1 MIITVASGKG
11 GTGKTTVAVSLA
23 LSMAADHRTTTNDP
37 LFLDC
42 DVEEPNAAL
51 FLNPT
56 IQERREVGQMI
67 PEVDLEKCTY
77 CGRCAE
83 VCQYHAIAVVGEKV
97 LVFPELCHGCG
108 SCTLNCPTV
117 AIHEVLNVMGTVER
131 GWASSPPSYPP
142 QGGGGKGGHPQGGD
156 KILLPPRKAPSRGAP
171 PGGGI
176 RGGEERGGGVEFAQ
190 GTMNVGEVMAVP
202 IIRQLKQWV
211 IPPSA
216 STGLG
221 GTAGDRPIIL
231 DASPG
236 TACPVVESMR
246 GADFVLMVTEPTP
259 FGLHDLRLAVEV
271 ARDELG
277 LPVGVV
283 INRDGVGD
291 QGVDDYCAAEGIP
304 ILMRIPLDRRIAEAY
319 SDGGTLVESMP
330 EYREQFQ
337 NLYAAI
343 GQLVADRKGARAR

>member
-1 MIITVASGKG
+1 VIITVASGKG

-23 LSMAADHRTTTNDP
+23 LSITADRQDLTDQDLANQDLADQDLRDKESDSPAQSESVNPANP

-51 FLNPT
+51 FLKPA
-56 IQERREVGQMI
+56 IKEHREVGQLI
-67 PEVDLEKCTY
+67 PKVDPDKCTY

-83 VCQYHAIAVVGEKV
+83 VCQYHAIAVVPQRV
-97 LVFPELCHGCG
+97 LVFTELCHGCG
-108 SCTLNCPTV
+108 SCSLNCPEK
-117 AIHEVLNVMGTVER
+117 AIHEVLCVTGTIER
-131 GWASSPPSYPP
+131 GWARGIHPSDS
-142 QGGGGKGGHPQGGD
+142 GGLGGVK
-156 KILLPPRKAPSRGAP
+156 LPPASGG
-171 PGGGI
+171 PG
-176 RGGEERGGGVEFAQ
+176 EVEFAQ
-190 GTMNVGEVMAVP
+190 GTMNVGEPMAVP

-211 IPPSA
+211 IPPDASA
-216 STGLG
+216 SLG
-221 GTAGDRPIIL
+221 GTPGDRPVIL

-271 ARDELG
+271 AHDELG

-291 QGVDDYCAAEGIP
+291 RGVDDYCAAESIP
-304 ILMRIPLDRRIAEAY
+304 ILMRIPLDRRIAESY
-319 SDGGTLVESMP
+319 SEGVPLVEALP
-330 EYREQFQ
+330 EYRAQLRE
-337 NLYAAI
+337 LYHRI
-343 GQLVADRKGARAR
+343 RGEMAR

>member
-23 LSMAADHRTTTNDP
+23 LSITADHRTLTDDRADPLLSCNP

-51 FLNPT
+51 FLRPT
-56 IQERREVGQMI
+56 IKERREVGQMI
-67 PEVDLEKCTY
+67 PEVDFEKCTY

-108 SCTLNCPTV
+108 SCTLNCPTG
-117 AIHEVLNVMGTVER
+117 AIHEVLDVIGTMER
-131 GWASSPPSYPP
+131 GWAGS
-142 QGGGGKGGHPQGGD
+142 
-156 KILLPPRKAPSRGAP
+156 
-171 PGGGI
+171 
-176 RGGEERGGGVEFAQ
+176 VEFAQ
-190 GTMNVGEVMAVP
+190 GTMNVGEPMAVP

-211 IPPSA
+211 IPPNA
-216 STGLG
+216 STRLG
-221 GTAGDRPIIL
+221 GTPGNQLVIL

-291 QGVDDYCAAEGIP
+291 QGVDEYCATENIP

-319 SDGGTLVESMP
+319 SDGGTLVEALP
-330 EYREQFQ
+330 EYRERFRG
-337 NLYAAI
+337 LYRRI
-343 GQLVADRKGARAR
+343 EETLN

>member
-1 MIITVASGKG
+1 
-11 GTGKTTVAVSLA
+11 
-23 LSMAADHRTTTNDP
+23 
-37 LFLDC
+37 
-42 DVEEPNAAL
+42 
-51 FLNPT
+51 
-56 IQERREVGQMI
+56 MI
-67 PEVDLEKCTY
+67 PAVDLEKCTY

-108 SCTLNCPTV
+108 SCSLNCPTE
-117 AIHEVLNVMGTVER
+117 AIHEVLHVIGTIER
-131 GWASSPPSYPP
+131 GWAGP
-142 QGGGGKGGHPQGGD
+142 
-156 KILLPPRKAPSRGAP
+156 
-171 PGGGI
+171 
-176 RGGEERGGGVEFAQ
+176 VEFAQ
-190 GTMNVGEVMAVP
+190 GTMNVGEPMAVP
-202 IIRQLKQWV
+202 IIRQLKQWA
-211 IPPSA
+211 IPPNP
-216 STGLG
+216 
-221 GTAGDRPIIL
+221 GDRPVIL

-291 QGVDDYCAAEGIP
+291 QGVHDYCAAESIP

-319 SDGGTLVESMP
+319 SDGGTLVEALP

-343 GQLVADRKGARAR
+343 GRLVAERKGGGA

>member
-23 LSMAADHRTTTNDP
+23 LSLAKSVNLANP
-37 LFLDC
+37 LYLDC

-51 FLNPT
+51 FLQPT
-56 IQERREVGQMI
+56 FQERREVGQMVPQVD
-67 PEVDLEKCTY
+67 PETCIY

-108 SCTLNCPTV
+108 SCTLNCPTD

-131 GWASSPPSYPP
+131 GWAESSS
-142 QGGGGKGGHPQGGD
+142 
-156 KILLPPRKAPSRGAP
+156 ASR
-171 PGGGI
+171 
-176 RGGEERGGGVEFAQ
+176 RLEFAQ
-190 GTMNVGEVMAVP
+190 GTMNVGEAMAVP
-202 IIRQLKQWV
+202 IIRQLKQGV
-211 IPPSA
+211 IPSDP
-216 STGLG
+216 
-221 GTAGDRPIIL
+221 GDRPIIL

-291 QGVDDYCAAEGIP
+291 QGVDDYCATEGIP

-319 SDGGTLVESMP
+319 SDGGTLVEALP

-343 GQLVADRKGARAR
+343 GRLVADGKGARA